1 MTRLAALAL
10 LALAAG
16 CAASRSGGGERVAT
30 GPAREQA
37 RRGGAVAPLAVS
49 PAAAPADS
57 LTLREQRWLSKLDS
71 LSRLPDFVR
80 VLGADTLFAPSPDS
94 LTLRWTLPT
103 RGAIGCW
110 ADPASRVYDRQRW
123 SVLRLKWQP
132 PWYAPGMM
140 DRPAGM
146 DSIRAWTRPDTVAS
160 GCGWPGDSCA
170 ARVARGPEYTVV
182 TRNGVRWS
190 CWSALRR

>member
-1 MTRLAALAL
+1 MRVLTL
-10 LALAAG
+10 LLTLTLAG
-16 CAASRSGGGERVAT
+16 CAASNKVGGTVGERV
-30 GPAREQA
+30 P
-37 RRGGAVAPLAVS
+37 AVAPAHGVVGGSDLRLA
-49 PAAAPADS
+49 PAAPA
-57 LTLREQRWLSKLDS
+57 
-71 LSRLPDFVR
+71 
-80 VLGADTLFAPSPDS
+80 DS

-123 SVLRLKWQP
+123 SVLRLKGQP

-160 GCGWPGDSCA
+160 GWGWPGEQCA
-170 ARVARGPEYTVV
+170 ARVVRGPEYAVV
-182 TRNGVRWS
+182 ARNSRGWNCWGRIVR
-190 CWSALRR
+190 